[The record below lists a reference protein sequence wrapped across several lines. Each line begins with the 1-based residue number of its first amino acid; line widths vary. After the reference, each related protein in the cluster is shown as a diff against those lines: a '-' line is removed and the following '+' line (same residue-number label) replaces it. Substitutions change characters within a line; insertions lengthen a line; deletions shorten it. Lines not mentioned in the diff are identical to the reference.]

1 MALALP
7 VSSTISAT
15 ITREG
20 SLQSAL
26 REFRSILTE
35 QERND
40 LDKVKGVPGTDDVLI
55 FTAQLDA
62 KRRTM
67 KGRSIASRLHSVL
80 QCVRD
85 FSTVVD
91 TFVSSHPDVA
101 ALVWGSVKLTMLV
114 SINFFS
120 YFEAMSELFIS
131 LGRACPQFSEYQLL
145 FPDSK
150 RVQRALCDFHAAII
164 RCCCHI
170 VGVLRRPWH
179 DQLLHSFW
187 QSFPQEFKPD
197 VDEIERHKDQ
207 VDRELELARTQ
218 ATLRSQQLQEKEHKE
233 AGNFRGA
240 MRRIIGQTND
250 ELSEMAGSRRAR
262 ELRRNILMKPILN
275 RKRTGKRREER
286 KLLLNA
292 LSTHDYIE
300 PHKQYSK
307 KRYNHTAEWLFELPE
322 FQEWASGDV
331 SVLWCSGKIGSG
343 KSIVTSSVINHLL
356 IKRKDSKNPMVFFY
370 PRFDDMDSLKSE
382 TILRSLARQAIES
395 AAVVDDTLPFL
406 NTLASSYGF
415 SIPNFTQ
422 LMTMAAQKID
432 TLHIIIDGLDEC
444 EKSERNQ
451 LLGALSSLTN
461 LDSRFQLFLASR
473 DTLSTEIQK
482 AFHSLN
488 HISMS
493 CSSAR
498 SDISNFVT
506 SEIERLSNSE
516 DLLVGDE
523 GLKSDIEEA
532 LIKHA
537 DGMFLWV
544 TFQLKEICSLSSDEE
559 IQAAI
564 STRNLPKDLTEVF
577 RRAINRI
584 VSSGKEDIV
593 LKLLPWITAAA
604 RPMSLD
610 ELEESVM
617 IEILQPRNIQARRV
631 NGMSGIG
638 LWFQGLVEIDEES
651 KTVSFAHGSVRQ
663 YFLEAPKSDLSRFR
677 VDLEEAD
684 HYLGEICCTYLFFDD
699 LQPTLARRTRPRPP
713 ISPMDLA
720 RRAVIN
726 HWRPGLQPKT
736 QTRQSKATAAS
747 VQPDLNSTLSSLT
760 KEDMKDSFSEL
771 CVRHPFLRYASMH
784 CFTHTRSFNERTSL
798 TYVNMQQILDTE
810 HPLARPPWKIDSGEA
825 VSLGAGEKWIFD
837 TVHIPLL
844 RRFTDSSSSVVGQS
858 NVWYSVVIE
867 SGTGSN
873 TELIDTGVSSVMA
886 NALNYAVTSR
896 NEKLLRALLDGPM
909 SLEERRQSNRYVARF
924 SIFEGPTDSRQWVL
938 PRLIPDWSRWA
949 RWFTL
954 DEIEEAIGEDGILD
968 LFFGQLESHE
978 IIKPIEKALLAAS
991 LGKRDEALGMLRKF
1005 LGDSFLRPPLG
1016 GAISIRRQY

>member
-1 MALALP
+1 MALALLG
-7 VSSTISAT
+7 SSTISAN
-15 ITREG
+15 IKSES

-26 REFRSILTE
+26 RDFRSILTD

-40 LDKVKGVPGTDDVLI
+40 LDKVKGVPATDDVLI

-114 SINFFS
+114 SINFLS
-120 YFEAMSELFIS
+120 YFEAMSELFMD
-131 LGRACPQFSEYQLL
+131 LGRACPQFSEYQLP

-170 VGVLRRPWH
+170 VLVLRRPWH

-187 QSFPQEFKPD
+187 QSFTQEFKPD
-197 VDEIERHKDQ
+197 VDEIGRHKDQ

-218 ATLRSQQLQEKEHKE
+218 AALRSQQLQEKEYKE
-233 AGNFRGA
+233 AGNFRGT
-240 MRRIIGQTND
+240 MHRIIRQTND
-250 ELSEMAGSRRAR
+250 ELSDMAGSRRAR
-262 ELRRNILMKPILN
+262 
-275 RKRTGKRREER
+275 KRREER
-286 KLLLNA
+286 KRLLNA

-307 KRYNHTAEWLFELPE
+307 KRHNHTAEWLFDLPE

-356 IKRKDSKNPMVFFY
+356 IKKKDSKNPMVFFY

-395 AAVVDDTLPFL
+395 AAIVDDTLPFL
-406 NTLASSYGF
+406 NSLASSYGF

-422 LMTMAAQKID
+422 LMTMAARRMD
-432 TLHIIIDGLDEC
+432 TVHIIIDGLDEC
-444 EKSERNQ
+444 EKNERSQ

-516 DLLVGDE
+516 DLLVGHE
-523 GLKSDIEEA
+523 CLKNDIKEA

-544 TFQLKEICSLSSDEE
+544 TFQLQEICSLSSDEE
-559 IQAAI
+559 IQDAI
-564 STRNLPKDLTEVF
+564 LTRNLPKDLGEIF
-577 RRAINRI
+577 RRAIDRI
-584 VSSGKEDIV
+584 VSSGKEYIV
-593 LKLLPWITAAA
+593 VKLLPWITAAA

-610 ELEESVM
+610 ELEESVT
-617 IEILQPRNIQARRV
+617 IEILQPHIIKARKV
-631 NGMSGIG
+631 NGMGGIG

-663 YFLEAPKSDLSRFR
+663 YFLEVPKSDLSRFR
-677 VDLEEAD
+677 VDFEEAD

-699 LQPTLARRTRPRPP
+699 LQPTLARRTRPKPP

-726 HWRPGLQPKT
+726 HWRPGRQSKT
-736 QTRQSKATAAS
+736 QTRRLKTTTDS

-760 KEDMKDSFSEL
+760 VEDMKDSFSEL

-798 TYVNMQQILDTE
+798 TYANMQQILDTE
-810 HPLARPPWKIDSGEA
+810 HPLARPPWKTDSGEA
-825 VSLGAGEKWIFD
+825 VNLGAGEKWIFD
-837 TVHIPLL
+837 TVHVPLL
-844 RRFTDSSSSVVGQS
+844 RRITDSSSSVVGQS
-858 NVWYSVVIE
+858 NVWYSVVSE
-867 SGTGSN
+867 SGTSSSP
-873 TELIDTGVSSVMA
+873 ELIDTGVSSVMA
-886 NALNYAVTSR
+886 DALNYAVTSR
-896 NEKLLRALLDGPM
+896 NERLLRALLNGPM

-968 LFFGQLESHE
+968 LFFGKLESHE
-978 IIKPIEKALLAAS
+978 TIKPIEEALLAAS
-991 LGKRDEALGMLRKF
+991 LGKRDEALGMLREF
-1005 LGDSFLRPPLG
+1005 LG
-1016 GAISIRRQY
+1016 Y